1 MKNVDNLVLKL
12 MIVGMVVCI
21 ISFVFLAITDENH
34 KNFTLMGGYLTIFWV
49 FFMIGKALSDI
60 VNGKEENPIPEE
72 GRRIRITWLPH
83 CINVP
88 SNVPNPY
95 IGMEG
100 YVRELKPDGSFHL
113 QCETSWLIVFGKYK
127 FEYLN

>member
-1 MKNVDNLVLKL
+1 MKKIDRLILIL
-12 MIVGMVVCI
+12 MRVGMVVCI

-34 KNFTLMGGYLTIFWV
+34 NNFDLMGGYLTLFWI
-49 FFMIGKALSDI
+49 FFMVAQAEKD
-60 VNGKEENPIPEE
+60 ENIIPEE

-88 SNVPNPY
+88 SNNPNPY

-127 FEYLN
+127 FKYLD

>member
-1 MKNVDNLVLKL
+1 MTILFLLVVGLIFGWIIQT
-12 MIVGMVVCI
+12 IVEG
-21 ISFVFLAITDENH
+21 L
-34 KNFTLMGGYLTIFWV
+34 
-49 FFMIGKALSDI
+49 
-60 VNGKEENPIPEE
+60 EENLPIPEE

-88 SNVPNPY
+88 SNVSNPY

-127 FEYLN
+127 FKYLD

>member
-1 MKNVDNLVLKL
+1 MKKIDRLILIL
-12 MIVGMVVCI
+12 MRVGMVVCI

-34 KNFTLMGGYLTIFWV
+34 NNFDLMGGYLTLFWIFLWLLRLE
-49 FFMIGKALSDI
+49 KD
-60 VNGKEENPIPEE
+60 ENIIPEE

-88 SNVPNPY
+88 SNNPNPY

-127 FEYLN
+127 FKYLD

>member
-1 MKNVDNLVLKL
+1 MKLSTLIQIL
-12 MIVGMVVCI
+12 CI
-21 ISFVFLAITDENH
+21 IGCSLCLLLFGRYAYDDIKNSTTEN
-34 KNFTLMGGYLTIFWV
+34 FGSLFILLCGFWFFFFIGFTIFSEKK
-49 FFMIGKALSDI
+49 MQ
-60 VNGKEENPIPEE
+60 IPEE

-127 FEYLN
+127 FEYLD

>member
-1 MKNVDNLVLKL
+1 MKKIDRLILIL
-12 MIVGMVVCI
+12 MRVGMVVSAL
-21 ISFVFLAITDENH
+21 SFVFLLITDENH
-34 KNFTLMGGYLTIFWV
+34 KNFDLMGGYLTLFWI
-49 FFMIGKALSDI
+49 FFMVAQALSDF
-60 VNGKEENPIPEE
+60 KMEKDENLIPEE

-88 SNVPNPY
+88 SNNPNPY

-127 FEYLN
+127 FKYLD